1 MRIHLPSI
9 SCIPSFHIAPGTL
22 LKNISTS
29 LGQKVSRTFHRLF
42 SPETP
47 FVPPPLP
54 FDPFL
59 CLDRFSRPHIASLL
73 NVKDQAAFAQCSH
86 PCNQAVID
94 ARASLINELREKT
107 GLDLFNRFFGPTSQ
121 DDFSAFYKR
130 TQNLLAYTPEDLRP
144 SFSDIDQVLNNPTE
158 FERLLKTH
166 MALSR
171 ISVAEALGGPTR
183 VIGGNLEEPEK
194 AAIDRIGASTD
205 RIELALFNRALTILP
220 PEFENLSNLQALELE
235 HNQLQA
241 LPPEL
246 GTLSKL
252 QVLSLHNNQLQA
264 LPPELANLSN
274 LQMLFLYNN
283 QLQALPPEL
292 GNLSSLKYLHLDNN
306 QLQALPSKLGNLSN
320 LQLLYLN
327 HNQLQ
332 ALPPEVGN
340 LSNLQDLYLHNN
352 QLQALPPEL
361 GNLSKLQTL
370 RLEDTQLQALPPE
383 FGNLSNLDTLWLNNN
398 QLQANSPLISAL
410 RARGVRIILLN

>member
-59 CLDRFSRPHIASLL
+59 CLDRFSRPHIASFL
-73 NVKDQAAFAQCSH
+73 NVKDQAAFARSSKACR
-86 PCNQAVID
+86 QAVID

-107 GLDLFNRFFGPTSQ
+107 DPDLFNRFFGPTSQ
-121 DDFSAFYKR
+121 NNFSTIYKQ
-130 TQNLLAYTPEDLRP
+130 TKNLLTQTPKDLRH
-144 SFSDIDQVLNNPTE
+144 SFYDIDQVLNNPTE

-183 VIGGNLEEPEK
+183 VIGGNLEEQEK

-205 RIELALFNRALTILP
+205 RIELSLSSRALTLLP
-220 PEFENLSNLQALELE
+220 PEFGNLSNLQ
-235 HNQLQA
+235 
-241 LPPEL
+241 
-246 GTLSKL
+246 KL
-252 QVLSLHNNQLQA
+252 RLD
-264 LPPELANLSN
+264 
-274 LQMLFLYNN
+274 NN

-292 GNLSSLKYLHLDNN
+292 GNLS
-306 QLQALPSKLGNLSN
+306 N
-320 LQLLYLN
+320 LQ
-327 HNQLQ
+327 
-332 ALPPEVGN
+332 E
-340 LSNLQDLYLHNN
+340 
-352 QLQALPPEL
+352 
-361 GNLSKLQTL
+361 
-370 RLEDTQLQALPPE
+370 
-383 FGNLSNLDTLWLNNN
+383 LWLNHN

-410 RARGVRIILLN
+410 RARGVRIIRWAHLSRQIFP